1 MSDEERAR
9 LRKLYEG
16 LRTTDVGDGL
26 DYCGLQDVTLMSAD
40 IKPLWRNIETFSH
53 RIVGFANTLRF
64 VPTKRRPGPMPADQ
78 WRELVGKW
86 YRELAPGPD
95 RGAIRPGDVIV
106 IDAPST
112 RCGFIG
118 SNNAQGWMNAGAE
131 GVVTN
136 GGARDTDELI
146 KQQVPVYCTTIGRTI
161 RPGRLEFD
169 SANVT
174 VNVGGVKV
182 SPEDLIVA
190 DGDGVVVVPQD
201 FIEEAAKYAREIHE
215 GDARGRAKLYE
226 EAGLEPDFTLQ

>member
-1 MSDEERAR
+1 MSDDERAR
-9 LRKLYEG
+9 LRALYEG

-26 DYCGLQDVTLMSAD
+26 DYCGLQDVTLMSAA
-40 IKPLWRNIETFSH
+40 IKPLWRDIEGFRH
-53 RIVGFANTLRF
+53 RIAGFANTLRF
-64 VPTKRRPGPMPADQ
+64 VPTQRRPGSMPPDQ
-78 WRELVGKW
+78 WREYVGKW
-86 YRELAPGPD
+86 YRELASGPD
-95 RGAIRPGDVIV
+95 RAAIRPGDVIV
-106 IDAPST
+106 IDAPDT

-118 SNNAQGWMNAGAE
+118 SNNAQGWVNAGAV

-146 KQQVPVYCTTIGRTI
+146 KQQVPVYCATIGRTI

-169 SANVT
+169 AAKVT

-201 FIEEAAKYAREIHE
+201 YIEEAAKYAREIHE
-215 GDARGRAKLYE
+215 GDAAGRARLYE
-226 EAGLEPDFTLQ
+226 EAGMERDFTLE